1 MVQTIGNPASWG
13 ARKARGVGQA
23 LAEMTRSLGS
33 DPAADLPE
41 VKRIT
46 LSDIRTA
53 LRDGARDAGRF
64 RSDVAALLLIYPVLG
79 LALAYLAFQ
88 QSLIHL
94 IFPLAAGF
102 ALIGP
107 VAAILFYEL
116 SRQAEQADPGQQVS
130 WPRALGHLRR
140 TAIAPVIVLGLYLFG
155 IFLAWMAA
163 AYGIYHATLGP
174 ALPES
179 NLAFLRA
186 VLTTPDSWAM
196 IVIGFGVGA
205 VFAALVLV
213 TAAFSF
219 PMLIDR
225 APGLPMAVATSLHV
239 ARKNPLTVAA
249 WGLTVALLLALG
261 ALPFF
266 LGLVLVLPLLGHATW
281 HLYRR
286 AVEPPAG

>member
-13 ARKARGVGQA
+13 ARQVRGAGHA

-33 DPAADLPE
+33 DPTADLPE
-41 VKRIT
+41 VNRIT
-46 LSDIRTA
+46 LDDIRTA
-53 LRDGARDAGRF
+53 LRLGARDAARF

-79 LALAYLAFQ
+79 LALAYVAFQ

-116 SRQAEQADPGQQVS
+116 SRQSETDQPVT
-130 WPRALGHLRR
+130 WPAALGHLRR
-140 TAIAPVIVLGLYLFG
+140 TAIAPVIVLGLYLFA
-155 IFLAWMAA
+155 IFLVWMAA
-163 AYGIYHATLGP
+163 AYGIYQATLGP
-174 ALPES
+174 IQPETH
-179 NLAFLRA
+179 LAFLQA
-186 VLTTPDSWAM
+186 VLTTPAGWTM
-196 IVIGFGVGA
+196 IVIGFGVGF

-225 APGLPMAVATSLHV
+225 APGLPVAVATSLRV
-239 ARKNPLTVAA
+239 ARQNPVTVAA
-249 WGLTVALLLALG
+249 WGLTVAILLALG
-261 ALPFF
+261 SLPFF
-266 LGLVLVLPLLGHATW
+266 LGLILVLPWLGHATW
-281 HLYRR
+281 HLYRL
-286 AVEPPAG
+286 AVPPAG